1 MIRSARSFD
10 ASMFAVIVA
19 EASPVTCS
27 TAFSTRSSV
36 RFSIRCTAPPTWLT
50 SFWLSS
56 ARDWSFSAAE
66 AVAARFICASAIKL
80 CEALCSCF
88 PSRLCAN
95 SLSVLSICGDLLTD
109 GCKVDGRPFSSSLTV
124 SSIAIRRY
132 DFSPFTAFVCLLT
145 AAMTSAFVGS
155 DRFDAVELGSV
166 SCCSFLISS
175 RMLIALLLRSV
186 VLVELEDLLCA
197 LGGELGRQPGCF
209 LPAELAVVGPAHLV
223 RPAVTL
229 GLCEGDAMLVEYLG
243 ESRPVH

>member
-1 MIRSARSFD
+1 D
-10 ASMFAVIVA
+10 ASMFAVVVA
-19 EASPVTCS
+19 EASRATCS

-36 RFSIRCTAPPTWLT
+36 LFSIHYTAPPTSHT
-50 SFWLSS
+50 SVQLSS
-56 ARDWSFSAAE
+56 ASDRCRSHAE
-66 AVAARFICASAIKL
+66 AADSRFTTASRATC
-80 CEALCSCF
+80 CEALCTCL
-88 PSRLCAN
+88 PARLCAN

-166 SCCSFLISS
+166 SCCSLLISS

-229 GLCEGDAMLVEYLG
+229 GL
-243 ESRPVH
+243 